1 MYHINLNLVQIL
13 QKYNILYKYTILV
26 NIIFCKYI
34 MALTPWNKFVSK
46 IYQEGKKA
54 NKDYKFKDALKD
66 ASRRKSEMNAMGNA
80 SARTS
85 SYTKSI
91 KKNKS
96 RKQKKKK

>member
-1 MYHINLNLVQIL
+1 MHHINLNLALVL

-34 MALTPWNKFVSK
+34 MALTQWNKFVSK

-54 NKDYKFKDALKD
+54 NKDYQFKNALQDAK
-66 ASRRKSEMNAMGNA
+66 RRKSEMNAMGNA
-80 SARTS
+80 SAKTS
-85 SYTKSI
+85 SYTKTS